1 MDKFTNDWKNALE
14 EFQKCVNKDLEE
26 IRAQKAEMM
35 ALKSEMQRG
44 VPQGLFYRDGKRLI
58 ISAPEVIIGNVDENG
73 ALLSEGSVVTVR
85 AGQVNL
91 QGVGAAGGV
100 HTHAASIR
108 QIAVDPGIDGKESVV
123 QGTSEVVSQATSI
136 VIASDDAYDVFSK
149 NPPSA
154 GHGGVLIHA
163 DGSLRLEASVAA
175 EQHKTAIEARIK
187 DLEDTKSAL
196 EKLADGQ
203 KKMFDAISMQLDII
217 MDNQER
223 LTSDEN
229 SIRANF
235 KDLGEL
241 QEQFDTSSHA
251 LAKATESLIETISTL
266 AEVCRQ
272 ITALKAAKD
281 AITTGD
287 AYKKESTFANVSIVG
302 EHISMVSADGE
313 GNLRDNKESGVS
325 IVANEVSIESRED
338 DQSLKKEGSV
348 SISAKT
354 LNLTTVNPTELEY
367 DKDTGEIKK
376 GKYPVEG
383 DVFIRSKNITLEA
396 VDNEIEDG
404 EKKETALTKEGK
416 IAVRAESMDF
426 TTTDTEGKATGSI
439 GINSKA
445 VSIRS
450 IDVDKEKRTDDK
462 LAAGGTMLLL
472 SEKMYVG
479 AKDKD
484 HKSKKLQAVSE
495 EVGLFADKTLEAQ
508 QGDGK
513 AIVQLDGGNAS
524 IAGSKTQIYGD
535 TTVNAKTEVK
545 GELKAPKATID
556 NVEAKS
562 SFKSSNISDGIAV
575 PAPAASASLSAK
587 LKTEEVKDGGQ

>member
-1 MDKFTNDWKNALE
+1 ME
-14 EFQKCVNKDLEE
+14 EFQKSVNKDLEE
-26 IRAQKAEMM
+26 IRAHKTEVM

-44 VPQGLFYRDGKRLI
+44 LPQGLFYRDGNRLI
-58 ISAPEVIIGNVDENG
+58 ISAPEVIIGNVDESG
-73 ALLSEGSVVTVR
+73 ALLPGGSVVTVR
-85 AGQVNL
+85 AEQVDL

-100 HTHAASIR
+100 HTRAASIR
-108 QIAVDPGIDGKESVV
+108 QIAVDPGIDGKEAVV
-123 QGTSEVVSQATSI
+123 RGMSEVVSHATSI
-136 VIASDDAYDVFSK
+136 VIESDDAVDVFSK
-149 NPPSA
+149 RPSSA
-154 GHGGVLIHA
+154 GHGGILIHA
-163 DGSLRLEASVAA
+163 DSSLCLEASITA
-175 EQHKTAIEARIK
+175 EQHKSEIEAKIK
-187 DLEDTKSAL
+187 ELESSKKTL

-203 KKMFDAISMQLDII
+203 KKGFDAIAKQLDKI
-217 MDNQER
+217 MEEQEKI
-223 LTSDEN
+223 TADEN
-229 SIRANF
+229 EIRTSF
-235 KDLGEL
+235 LDLGEL
-241 QEQFDTSSHA
+241 QDQFSVNSHA
-251 LAKATESLIETISTL
+251 LAKATESWIETVSTL
-266 AEVCRQ
+266 AEVNRQ
-272 ITALKAAKD
+272 ITALKAEKD

-287 AYKKESTFANVSIVG
+287 DYKKKSTGANVSIVG
-302 EHISMVSADGE
+302 ERISMVSADGE
-313 GNLRDNKESGVS
+313 GNLRDNEGAGIGILANTVS
-325 IVANEVSIESRED
+325 IASREA

-354 LNLTTVNPTELEY
+354 LNLTTANPAELEY
-367 DKDTGEIKK
+367 DDKGALTK

-383 DVFIRSKNITLEA
+383 DVFIRSKNITMEA
-396 VDNEIEDG
+396 VDNEIENG

-462 LAAGGTMLLL
+462 LADGGTMMLL

-524 IAGSKTQIYGD
+524 IAGSKTQLYGD
-535 TTVNAKTEVK
+535 TTVNAKTDIK
-545 GELKAPKATID
+545 GDLKAPKATID
-556 NVEAKS
+556 NLEAKS

-587 LKTEEVKDGGQ
+587 LKTEDVKEGS